1 MYLFK
6 DHRLSMQDIE
16 RLFVL
21 IKNSRLFFSQRA
33 ATRSVS
39 MRLMYDNERDSE
51 PIRLNTADSS
61 TTRIRGP

>member
-1 MYLFK
+1 
-6 DHRLSMQDIE
+6 MQDIE

>member
-1 MYLFK
+1 
-6 DHRLSMQDIE
+6 MQDIE

-21 IKNSRLFFSQRA
+21 IKNSRLFFF
-33 ATRSVS
+33 ATCSYESVS